1 MKSQRIEEGLH
12 VNVNYMLILE
22 IIVVVNSALAFVT
35 VFREKRDIAATWAW
49 MLVLVLLPIVGFIAY
64 AFIGRKLPKGR
75 MFRLQRQVAVQLD
88 ERLSQQREEIGTQIM
103 PADQISHSVINMVNM
118 FMETD
123 HAFLARKNR
132 VRVITDGHDLFH
144 LMMEDIE
151 RAHSSIHIEFY
162 TFYNDQIGNDILDL
176 LVKKARTGVEV
187 RVIYDPW
194 GSMGT
199 WKRFF
204 KPLMDVGGH
213 VEPFLGTR
221 SAVIDFRL
229 NFRDHR
235 KIVTIDGQIG
245 YVGGFNIG
253 DQYLGRKEKF
263 GYWRDTHLRI
273 VGSGV
278 FSLQARFMLDWNA
291 TDRDHPFKDDQ
302 IDHRYFPLTKVKGE
316 TSLQIVSS
324 GPDSDLQQIKMG
336 YMRLIQTAEKRLWIQ
351 TPYLIPDDS
360 VLDSLRIA
368 AMAGIDVRIMI
379 PDKPDHAFVYRATQ
393 YYARQLA
400 DDGVKIY
407 FYHNGFI
414 HAKTMVVDGKI
425 ASVGSAN
432 MDYRSFKLNFEINAF
447 IYDSEIATQLE
458 EIYEADMRHSELI
471 TPEKFKKQSTYL
483 KFKQTASRLLSP
495 IL

>member
-1 MKSQRIEEGLH
+1 
-12 VNVNYMLILE
+12 MLILE
-22 IIVVVNSALAFVT
+22 IIVVVNAALAFVT

-49 MLVLVLLPIVGFIAY
+49 MLVLVLLPVVGFIAY

-75 MFRLQRQVAVQLD
+75 MFRLQRQVAVQLE
-88 ERLSQQREEIGTQIM
+88 ERLNQQREEIGDEIM
-103 PADQISHSVINMVNM
+103 PSDQISHSVINMVNM

-144 LMMEDIE
+144 LMLEDIE

-162 TFYNDQIGNDILDL
+162 TFYNDRIGNDVLDL
-176 LVKKARTGVEV
+176 LIKKARAGVEV

-199 WKRFF
+199 WKSFF
-204 KPLMDVGGH
+204 KPLIAAGGH
-213 VEPFLGTR
+213 VEAFLGTR

-291 TDRDHPFKDDQ
+291 TDRDHPFKDDR
-302 IDHRYFPLTKVKGE
+302 IEHKYFPLTKVKGA

-368 AMAGIDVRIMI
+368 AMAGVDVRIMI

-414 HAKTMVVDGKI
+414 HAKTMVVDGRI

-447 IYDSEIATQLE
+447 IYDPQVATQLE
-458 EIYEADMRHSELI
+458 EIYEADMRYSELI
-471 TPEKFKKQSTYL
+471 TPEKFKAQSTYL

>member
-1 MKSQRIEEGLH
+1 MTFSTI
-12 VNVNYMLILE
+12 VE
-22 IIVVVNSALAFVT
+22 IIVILNAVLAFLT

-49 MLVLVLLPIVGFIAY
+49 MLVLVLLPVVGFIAY

-75 MFRLQRQVAVQLD
+75 MFQLQKQVAMQLD
-88 ERLSQQREEIGTQIM
+88 ERLAQQREQLGSEIM
-103 PADQISHSVINMVNM
+103 PADKISHSVINMVNM
-118 FMETD
+118 FMATD

-144 LMMEDIE
+144 LMLEDIE
-151 RAHSSIHIEFY
+151 KATSSIHIEFY
-162 TFYNDQIGNDILDL
+162 TFYNDKIGNEILDL
-176 LVKKARTGVEV
+176 LVKKAQAGVEV

-199 WKRFF
+199 WKSFF
-204 KPLMDVGGH
+204 KPLMAVGGH

-221 SAVIDFRL
+221 SAIIDFRL

-235 KIVTIDGQIG
+235 KIVTIDGRIG

-263 GYWRDTHLRI
+263 GHWRDTHLRI

-291 TDRDHPFKDDQ
+291 TDKDHPFNDYQ
-302 IDHRYFPLTKVKGE
+302 IDHRYFPLTQVKGE
-316 TSLQIVSS
+316 TSMQIVSS

-400 DDGVKIY
+400 NDGVKIY
-407 FYHNGFI
+407 YYHNGFI
-414 HAKTMVVDGKI
+414 HAKTMVADGKI

-447 IYDSEIATQLE
+447 LYDAGLAGQLE
-458 EIYEADMRHSELI
+458 AIFEADMRNSELI
-471 TPEKFKKQSTYL
+471 TPEKFNQQSLYL

>member
-1 MKSQRIEEGLH
+1 VH
-12 VNVNYMLILE
+12 VNYMLILE

-49 MLVLVLLPIVGFIAY
+49 MLVLVLLPVVGFIAY

-75 MFRLQRQVAVQLD
+75 MFRLQRQVAVQLE
-88 ERLSQQREEIGTQIM
+88 ERLNQQREEIGDKIM

-162 TFYNDQIGNDILDL
+162 TFYNDKIGNDILDL
-176 LVKKARTGVEV
+176 LVKKAQAGVEV

-204 KPLMDVGGH
+204 KPLIDAGGH
-213 VEPFLGTR
+213 VEAFLGTR

-235 KIVTIDGQIG
+235 KIVTVDGQVG

-291 TDRDHPFKDDQ
+291 TDRDHPFKDDR
-302 IDHRYFPLTKVKGE
+302 IEHKYFPLTKVKGE

-368 AMAGIDVRIMI
+368 AMAGVDVRIMI

-414 HAKTMVVDGKI
+414 HAKTMVVDGRI

-447 IYDSEIATQLE
+447 IYDPAVARQLE

-471 TPEKFKKQSTYL
+471 TPEKFRQQSAYL
-483 KFKQTASRLLSP
+483 RFKQTASRLLSP

>member
-1 MKSQRIEEGLH
+1 MSISAIIEAII
-12 VNVNYMLILE
+12 ILNA
-22 IIVVVNSALAFVT
+22 VLAFLT

-49 MLVLVLLPIVGFIAY
+49 MLVLVLVPIVGFIAY

-75 MFRLQRQVAVQLD
+75 MFRLQHQVAMQLD
-88 ERLSQQREEIGTQIM
+88 ERLQQQRQKLGKQIM
-103 PADQISHSVINMVNM
+103 PADRISHSVINMVNM
-118 FMETD
+118 FMSTD
-123 HAFLARKNR
+123 QAFLARQNK
-132 VRVITDGHDLFH
+132 VQVITDGHDLFR
-144 LMMEDIE
+144 MIMEDIE
-151 RAHSSIHIEFY
+151 QATSSVHIEFY
-162 TFYNDQIGNDILDL
+162 TFYNDRIGNEILDL
-176 LVKKARTGVEV
+176 LVQKAKADVEV

-204 KPLMDVGGH
+204 KPLMDAGGH

-235 KIVTIDGQIG
+235 KIVTVDGRVG

-273 VGSGV
+273 IGSGV

-291 TDRDHPFKDDQ
+291 TDRDHPFNDQ
-302 IDHRYFPLTKVKGE
+302 KIDSRYFPLTTVKGE

-336 YMRLIQTAEKRLWIQ
+336 YMRMIQTAEKSLWIQ

-400 DDGVKIY
+400 NDGVKIY
-407 FYHNGFI
+407 YYHNGFI
-414 HAKTMVVDGKI
+414 HAKTMVVDGKL

-447 IYDSEIATQLE
+447 VYDEQIATQLE
-458 EIYEADMRHSELI
+458 NIYKIDMTHSELI
-471 TPEKFKKQSTYL
+471 TPEKFDQQSLYL

>member
-1 MKSQRIEEGLH
+1 MTWSMVI
-12 VNVNYMLILE
+12 E
-22 IIVVVNSALAFVT
+22 IIIIINAVLAFLT

-49 MLVLVLLPIVGFIAY
+49 MLVLVLVPIVGFIAY

-75 MFRLQRQVAVQLD
+75 MFRLKHQVAVQLD
-88 ERLSQQREEIGTQIM
+88 ERLSQQREQIGTQIM
-103 PADQISHSVINMVNM
+103 PADKISHSVINMVNM
-118 FMETD
+118 FMSTD
-123 HAFLARKNR
+123 SAFLARQNR
-132 VRVITDGHDLFH
+132 VRVITDGHELFH
-144 LMMEDIE
+144 TMLEDIE
-151 RAHSSIHIEFY
+151 SATSSIHIEFY
-162 TFYNDQIGNDILDL
+162 TFYNDRIGNEVLDL
-176 LVKKARTGVEV
+176 LVKKAQEGVEV

-204 KPLMDVGGH
+204 KPLMAAGGH

-235 KIVTIDGQIG
+235 KIVTVDGRIG

-278 FSLQARFMLDWNA
+278 FALQARFMLDWNA
-291 TDRDHPFKDDQ
+291 TDKDHPFDDSV
-302 IDHRYFPLTKVKGE
+302 IDHQYFPLTKVKGE

-400 DDGVKIY
+400 EDGVKIY
-407 FYHNGFI
+407 YYHNGFI

-447 IYDSEIATQLE
+447 IYDSAIATQLE
-458 EIYEADMRHSELI
+458 DIFEADMRHSELI
-471 TPEKFKKQSTYL
+471 TTEKFNQQSLYL

>member
-1 MKSQRIEEGLH
+1 

-22 IIVVVNSALAFVT
+22 IIVIVNSALAFVT

-49 MLVLVLLPIVGFIAY
+49 MLVLVLLPVVGFIAY

-75 MFRLQRQVAVQLD
+75 MFRLQRQVAVQLE
-88 ERLSQQREEIGTQIM
+88 ERLNQQREEIGDKIM

-162 TFYNDQIGNDILDL
+162 TFYNDKIGNDILDL
-176 LVKKARTGVEV
+176 LVKKAQAGVEV

-204 KPLMDVGGH
+204 KPLIDAGGH
-213 VEPFLGTR
+213 VEAFLGTR

-235 KIVTIDGQIG
+235 KIVTVDGQVG

-291 TDRDHPFKDDQ
+291 TDRDHPFKDDR
-302 IDHRYFPLTKVKGE
+302 IEHKYFPLTKVKGE

-368 AMAGIDVRIMI
+368 AMAGVDVRIMI

-414 HAKTMVVDGKI
+414 HAKTMVVDGRI

-447 IYDSEIATQLE
+447 IYDPAVARQLE

-471 TPEKFKKQSTYL
+471 TPEKFRQQSAYL
-483 KFKQTASRLLSP
+483 RFKQTASRLLSP

>member
-1 MKSQRIEEGLH
+1 
-12 VNVNYMLILE
+12 MLILE

-49 MLVLVLLPIVGFIAY
+49 MLVLVLLPVVGFIAY

-75 MFRLQRQVAVQLD
+75 MFRLQRQVAVQLE
-88 ERLSQQREEIGTQIM
+88 ERLNQQREEIGDKIM

-162 TFYNDQIGNDILDL
+162 TFYNDKIGNDILDL
-176 LVKKARTGVEV
+176 LVKKAQAGVEV

-204 KPLMDVGGH
+204 KPLIDVGGH
-213 VEPFLGTR
+213 VEAFLGTR

-235 KIVTIDGQIG
+235 KIVTIDGQVG

-291 TDRDHPFKDDQ
+291 TDRDHPFKDDR
-302 IDHRYFPLTKVKGE
+302 IEHKYFPLTKVKGE

-368 AMAGIDVRIMI
+368 AMAGVDVRIMI

-414 HAKTMVVDGKI
+414 HAKTMVVDGRI

-447 IYDSEIATQLE
+447 IYDPVVATQLE

-471 TPEKFKKQSTYL
+471 TPEKFKQQSAYL
-483 KFKQTASRLLSP
+483 RFKQTASRLLSP

>member
-1 MKSQRIEEGLH
+1 
-12 VNVNYMLILE
+12 MLILE
-22 IIVVVNSALAFVT
+22 IIVVVNAALAFVT

-49 MLVLVLLPIVGFIAY
+49 MLVLVLLPVVGFIAY

-75 MFRLQRQVAVQLD
+75 MFRLQRQVAVQLE
-88 ERLSQQREEIGTQIM
+88 ERLNQQREEIGDEIV
-103 PADQISHSVINMVNM
+103 PSDQISHSVINMVNM

-144 LMMEDIE
+144 LMLEDIE

-162 TFYNDQIGNDILDL
+162 TFYNDQIGNDVLDL
-176 LVKKARTGVEV
+176 LIKKAQAGVEV

-199 WKRFF
+199 WKSFF
-204 KPLMDVGGH
+204 KPLIDAGGH
-213 VEPFLGTR
+213 VEAFLGTR

-291 TDRDHPFKDDQ
+291 TDRDHPFKDDR
-302 IDHRYFPLTKVKGE
+302 IEHKYFPLTKVKGE

-368 AMAGIDVRIMI
+368 AMAGVDVRIMI

-414 HAKTMVVDGKI
+414 HAKTMVVDGRI

-447 IYDSEIATQLE
+447 IYDPQVATQLE
-458 EIYEADMRHSELI
+458 EIYEADMRYSELI
-471 TPEKFKKQSTYL
+471 TPEKFKAQSTYL

>member
-1 MKSQRIEEGLH
+1 
-12 VNVNYMLILE
+12 VDVNYTLILE
-22 IIVVVNSALAFVT
+22 IIVIVNSALAFVT

-49 MLVLVLLPIVGFIAY
+49 MLVLVLVPEVGFIAY

-75 MFRLQRQVAVQLD
+75 MFRLQHQVAVQLD
-88 ERLSQQREEIGTQIM
+88 ERLQQQRDQIGNQIM

-123 HAFLARKNR
+123 QAFLARKNR
-132 VRVITDGHDLFH
+132 VRVITDGHKLFH

-151 RAHSSIHIEFY
+151 GAHSSVHIEFY
-162 TFYNDQIGNDILDL
+162 TFYNDKIGNDILDL
-176 LVKKARTGVEV
+176 LVKKARSGVEV

-194 GSMGT
+194 GSLGT
-199 WKRFF
+199 WKSFF
-204 KPLMDVGGH
+204 KPLIDVGGH
-213 VEPFLGTR
+213 VEPFLGTQ

-235 KIVTIDGQIG
+235 KIVTIDGEIG

-278 FSLQARFMLDWNA
+278 FALQARFMLDWNA
-291 TDRDHPFKDDQ
+291 TDRDNPFRDDR
-302 IDHRYFPLTKVKGE
+302 IETKYFPLTKVKGE

-400 DDGVKIY
+400 ADGVKIY
-407 FYHNGFI
+407 YYHHGFI
-414 HAKTMVVDGKI
+414 HAKTMVVDGRI

-447 IYDSEIATQLE
+447 IYDAAVATQLE
-458 EIYEADMRHSELI
+458 EIYEADMRQSELI
-471 TPEKFKKQSTYL
+471 TPEKFDQQSVYL

>member
-1 MKSQRIEEGLH
+1 

-22 IIVVVNSALAFVT
+22 IIVLINTTLALVT

-49 MLVLVLLPIVGFIAY
+49 MLVLVLLPVVGFIAY

-75 MFRLQRQVAVQLD
+75 MFRLQRQVAVQLE
-88 ERLSQQREEIGTQIM
+88 ERLSQQREEIGNQVM
-103 PADQISHSVINMVNM
+103 PADEISHSVINMVNM

-132 VRVITDGHDLFH
+132 VRVITDGHNLFH

-176 LVKKARTGVEV
+176 LVKKAKMGVEV

-204 KPLMDVGGH
+204 KPLMAAGGH

-263 GYWRDTHLRI
+263 GYWRDTHLRL

-291 TDRDHPFKDDQ
+291 TDRDHPFKDDR
-302 IDHRYFPLTKVKGE
+302 IEHKYFPLTKVKGE

-407 FYHNGFI
+407 YYHNGFI
-414 HAKTMVVDGKI
+414 HAKTMVVDGRI

-447 IYDSEIATQLE
+447 IYDPQVAAQLE

-471 TPEKFKKQSTYL
+471 TPEMFDEQSLYL

>member
-1 MKSQRIEEGLH
+1 
-12 VNVNYMLILE
+12 MLILE
-22 IIVVVNSALAFVT
+22 IIVLVNSTLAFIT

-49 MLVLVLLPIVGFIAY
+49 MLVLVLLPVVGFIAY

-75 MFRLQRQVAVQLD
+75 MFRLKRQVAVQLE
-88 ERLSQQREEIGTQIM
+88 ERLNQQREEIGDKIM

-162 TFYNDQIGNDILDL
+162 TFYNDKIGNDILDL
-176 LVKKARTGVEV
+176 LVKKAQDGVEV

-204 KPLMDVGGH
+204 KPLIDAGGH
-213 VEPFLGTR
+213 VEAFLGTR

-235 KIVTIDGQIG
+235 KIVTIDGQVG

-291 TDRDHPFKDDQ
+291 TDRDHPFKDDR
-302 IDHRYFPLTKVKGE
+302 IEHKYFPLTKVKGE

-368 AMAGIDVRIMI
+368 AMAGVDVRIMI

-414 HAKTMVVDGKI
+414 HAKTMVVDGRI

-447 IYDSEIATQLE
+447 IYDPAVATQLE

-471 TPEKFKKQSTYL
+471 TPEKFKQQSAYL
-483 KFKQTASRLLSP
+483 RFKQTASRLLSP

>member
-1 MKSQRIEEGLH
+1 M
-12 VNVNYMLILE
+12 NVNYMLILE
-22 IIVVVNSALAFVT
+22 IVVVINSALAFVT

-49 MLVLVLLPIVGFIAY
+49 MLVLVLLPVVGFIAY
-64 AFIGRKLPKGR
+64 AFIGRKLPKDR
-75 MFRLQRQVAVQLD
+75 MFRLQRQVAVQLE
-88 ERLSQQREEIGTQIM
+88 ERLSQQREEIGNQVM
-103 PADQISHSVINMVNM
+103 PADEISHSVINMVNM
-118 FMETD
+118 FMATD

-132 VRVITDGHDLFH
+132 VRVITDGHNLFH

-176 LVKKARTGVEV
+176 LVKKAKMGVEV

-204 KPLMDVGGH
+204 KPLMAAGGH

-263 GYWRDTHLRI
+263 GYWRDTHLRL

-291 TDRDHPFKDDQ
+291 TDRDHPFKDDR
-302 IDHRYFPLTKVKGE
+302 IEHKYFPLTKVKGE

-407 FYHNGFI
+407 YYHNGFI
-414 HAKTMVVDGKI
+414 HAKTMVVDGRI

-447 IYDSEIATQLE
+447 IYDPQVATQLE

-471 TPEKFKKQSTYL
+471 TPKMFDEQSLYL

>member
-1 MKSQRIEEGLH
+1 M
-12 VNVNYMLILE
+12 NVNYMLVLE
-22 IIVVVNSALAFVT
+22 IIVVINAALAFVT

-49 MLVLVLLPIVGFIAY
+49 MLVLVLLPVVGFIAY

-75 MFRLQRQVAVQLD
+75 MFRLQRQVAIQLE
-88 ERLSQQREEIGTQIM
+88 ERLNQQREEIGDKIM

-162 TFYNDQIGNDILDL
+162 TFYNDKIGNDILDL
-176 LVKKARTGVEV
+176 LVKKAQAGVEV

-204 KPLMDVGGH
+204 KPLIDAGGH
-213 VEPFLGTR
+213 VEAFLGTR

-235 KIVTIDGQIG
+235 KIVTIDGQVG

-291 TDRDHPFKDDQ
+291 TDRDHPFKDDR
-302 IDHRYFPLTKVKGE
+302 IEHKYFPLTKVKGE

-336 YMRLIQTAEKRLWIQ
+336 YMRLIQTAEKTLWIQ

-368 AMAGIDVRIMI
+368 AMAGVDVRIMI

-414 HAKTMVVDGKI
+414 HAKTIVVDGRI

-447 IYDSEIATQLE
+447 IYDSVVAKQLE
-458 EIYEADMRHSELI
+458 EIYENDMRHSELI
-471 TPEKFKKQSTYL
+471 TPEKFRKQSAYL
-483 KFKQTASRLLSP
+483 RFKQTASRLLSP

>member
-1 MKSQRIEEGLH
+1 MSVTTIIEAII
-12 VNVNYMLILE
+12 ILNT
-22 IIVVVNSALAFVT
+22 VLAFIT

-49 MLVLVLLPIVGFIAY
+49 MLVLVLLPVVGFVAY
-64 AFIGRKLPKGR
+64 AFIGRKPPKGR
-75 MFRLQRQVAVQLD
+75 MFLLQHQVAMQLD
-88 ERLSQQREEIGTQIM
+88 ERLQQQRQKLGKQIM
-103 PADQISHSVINMVNM
+103 PADRISHSVINMVNM
-118 FMETD
+118 FMATD
-123 HAFLARKNR
+123 QAFLARQNK
-132 VRVITDGHDLFH
+132 VQVITDGHELFQ
-144 LMMEDIE
+144 LMMTDIE
-151 RAHSSIHIEFY
+151 QATSSVHIEFY
-162 TFYNDQIGNDILDL
+162 TFYNDQIGNDMLDL
-176 LVKKARTGVEV
+176 LVKKAQAGVEV

-204 KPLMDVGGH
+204 NPLMAAGGH

-221 SAVIDFRL
+221 SAVVDFRL

-235 KIVTIDGQIG
+235 KIVTVDGQVG

-253 DQYLGRKEKF
+253 DQYLGRKKKF
-263 GYWRDTHLRI
+263 GYWRDTHLRLM
-273 VGSGV
+273 GSGV
-278 FSLQARFMLDWNA
+278 FALQARFMLDWNA
-291 TDRDHPFKDDQ
+291 TDKDHPFDDQ
-302 IDHRYFPLTKVKGE
+302 RIDPRYFPLTTVKGE

-336 YMRLIQTAEKRLWIQ
+336 YMRMIQTAQRRLWIQ

-379 PDKPDHAFVYRATQ
+379 PDKADHPFVYRATQ

-407 FYHNGFI
+407 YYHNGFI
-414 HAKTMVVDGKI
+414 HAKTMVVDGQL

-432 MDYRSFKLNFEINAF
+432 LDYRSFKLNFEINAF
-447 IYDSEIATQLE
+447 IYDAQIATQLE
-458 EIYEADMRHSELI
+458 NIFKIDMTHSERI
-471 TPEKFKKQSTYL
+471 TPEMFAQQSAYL

>member
-1 MKSQRIEEGLH
+1 MSISAIIEAII
-12 VNVNYMLILE
+12 ILNA
-22 IIVVVNSALAFVT
+22 VLAFLT

-49 MLVLVLLPIVGFIAY
+49 MLVLVLVPIVGFIAY

-75 MFRLQRQVAVQLD
+75 MFRLQHQVAMQLD
-88 ERLSQQREEIGTQIM
+88 ERLQQQRQKLGKQIM
-103 PADQISHSVINMVNM
+103 PADRISHSVINMVNM
-118 FMETD
+118 FMSTD
-123 HAFLARKNR
+123 QAFLARQNK
-132 VRVITDGHDLFH
+132 VQVITDGHDLFRM
-144 LMMEDIE
+144 MMEDIE
-151 RAHSSIHIEFY
+151 QATSSVHIEFY
-162 TFYNDQIGNDILDL
+162 TFYNDRIGNEILDL
-176 LVKKARTGVEV
+176 LVQKAKAGVEV

-235 KIVTIDGQIG
+235 KIVTVDGRVG

-273 VGSGV
+273 IGSGV

-291 TDRDHPFKDDQ
+291 TDRDHPFNDRE
-302 IDHRYFPLTKVKGE
+302 IDSRYFPLTTVKGE

-336 YMRLIQTAEKRLWIQ
+336 YMRMIQTAEKSLWIQ

-400 DDGVKIY
+400 NDGVKIY
-407 FYHNGFI
+407 YYHNGFI
-414 HAKTMVVDGKI
+414 HAKTMVVDGRL

-447 IYDSEIATQLE
+447 VYDEQIATQLE
-458 EIYEADMRHSELI
+458 NIFKIDMTHSELI
-471 TPEKFKKQSTYL
+471 TPEKFDQQSLYL

>member
-1 MKSQRIEEGLH
+1 M
-12 VNVNYMLILE
+12 NVNYMLILE
-22 IIVVVNSALAFVT
+22 IIVLVNSTLAFVT

-49 MLVLVLLPIVGFIAY
+49 MLVLVLLPVVGFIAY

-75 MFRLQRQVAVQLD
+75 MFRLKRQVAVQLE
-88 ERLSQQREEIGTQIM
+88 ERLSQQREEIGDKIM

-162 TFYNDQIGNDILDL
+162 TFYNDKIGNDILDL
-176 LVKKARTGVEV
+176 LVKKAQAGVEV

-204 KPLMDVGGH
+204 KPLIDVGGH
-213 VEPFLGTR
+213 VEAFLGTR

-235 KIVTIDGQIG
+235 KIVTIDGQVG

-291 TDRDHPFKDDQ
+291 TDRDHPFKDDR
-302 IDHRYFPLTKVKGE
+302 IEHKYFPLTKVKGE

-368 AMAGIDVRIMI
+368 AMAGVDVRIMI

-414 HAKTMVVDGKI
+414 HAKTMVVDGRI

-447 IYDSEIATQLE
+447 IYDPVVATQLE

-471 TPEKFKKQSTYL
+471 TPEKFKQQSAYL
-483 KFKQTASRLLSP
+483 RFKQTASRLLSP

>member
-1 MKSQRIEEGLH
+1 MSISAIIEAII
-12 VNVNYMLILE
+12 ILNA
-22 IIVVVNSALAFVT
+22 VLAFLT

-49 MLVLVLLPIVGFIAY
+49 MLVLVLVPIVGFIAY

-75 MFRLQRQVAVQLD
+75 MFRLQHQVAMQLD
-88 ERLSQQREEIGTQIM
+88 ERLQQQRQKLGKQIM
-103 PADQISHSVINMVNM
+103 PADRISHSVINMVNM
-118 FMETD
+118 FMSTD
-123 HAFLARKNR
+123 QAFLARQNK
-132 VRVITDGHDLFH
+132 VQVITDGHDLFRM
-144 LMMEDIE
+144 MMEDIE
-151 RAHSSIHIEFY
+151 QATSSVHIEFY
-162 TFYNDQIGNDILDL
+162 TFYNDRIGNEILDL
-176 LVKKARTGVEV
+176 LVQKARAGVEV

-204 KPLMDVGGH
+204 KPLMDAGGH

-235 KIVTIDGQIG
+235 KIVTVDGRVG

-273 VGSGV
+273 IGSGV

-291 TDRDHPFKDDQ
+291 TDRDHPFDDQ
-302 IDHRYFPLTKVKGE
+302 KINPRYFPLTTVKGE

-336 YMRLIQTAEKRLWIQ
+336 YMRMIQTAEKSLWIQ

-400 DDGVKIY
+400 NDGVKIY
-407 FYHNGFI
+407 YYHNGFI
-414 HAKTMVVDGKI
+414 HAKTMVVDGKL

-447 IYDSEIATQLE
+447 IYDEQIATQLE
-458 EIYEADMRHSELI
+458 NIFKIDMTHSELI
-471 TPEKFKKQSTYL
+471 TPEKFDQQSWYL

>member
-1 MKSQRIEEGLH
+1 M
-12 VNVNYMLILE
+12 NVNFVLILD
-22 IIVVVNSALAFVT
+22 IIVILNTALAFVT

-49 MLVLVLLPIVGFIAY
+49 MLVLVLLPVVGFIAY
-64 AFIGRKLPKGR
+64 AFIGRKLPKNR
-75 MFRLQRQVAVQLD
+75 MFRLQRQVAVQLN
-88 ERLSQQREEIGTQIM
+88 ERLDQQRDQLGTEIM
-103 PADQISHSVINMVNM
+103 PADKISHSVINMVNM

-123 HAFLARKNR
+123 QAFLARKNR
-132 VRVITDGHDLFH
+132 VRIFTDGHDLFH
-144 LMMEDIE
+144 TMMEDIE
-151 RAHSSIHIEFY
+151 GAKSSIHIEFY
-162 TFYNDQIGNDILDL
+162 TFYNDQIGKDILDL
-176 LVKKARTGVEV
+176 LVKKAAEGVEV

-204 KPLMDVGGH
+204 KPLMAVGGH
-213 VEPFLGTR
+213 VEPFLGVR

-235 KIVTIDGQIG
+235 KIVTIDGKVG

-253 DQYLGRKEKF
+253 DQYLGRKKKF
-263 GYWRDTHLRI
+263 GNWRDTHLRI

-291 TDRDHPFKDDQ
+291 TDRDHPFADDR
-302 IDHRYFPLTKVKGE
+302 IDSHYFPLTKVKGT

-336 YMRLIQTAEKRLWIQ
+336 YMRLIQTAEKSLWIQ

-407 FYHNGFI
+407 YYHNGFI
-414 HAKTMVVDGKI
+414 HAKTMVIDGKI
-425 ASVGSAN
+425 SSVGSAN

-447 IYDSEIATQLE
+447 IYDEQIAQQLTA
-458 EIYEADMRHSELI
+458 IYETDIRHSELI
-471 TPEKFKKQSTYL
+471 TPEMFDQQSAYL

>member
-1 MKSQRIEEGLH
+1 M
-12 VNVNYMLILE
+12 NVNYMLILE
-22 IIVVVNSALAFVT
+22 IIVLINTTLALVT

-49 MLVLVLLPIVGFIAY
+49 MLVLVLLPVVGFIAY

-75 MFRLQRQVAVQLD
+75 MFRLQRQVAVQLE
-88 ERLSQQREEIGTQIM
+88 ERLSQQREEIGNQVM
-103 PADQISHSVINMVNM
+103 PADEISHSVINMVNM

-132 VRVITDGHDLFH
+132 VRVITDGHNLFH

-176 LVKKARTGVEV
+176 LVKKAKMGVEV

-204 KPLMDVGGH
+204 KPLMAAGGH

-263 GYWRDTHLRI
+263 GYWRDTHLRL

-291 TDRDHPFKDDQ
+291 TDRDHPFKDDR
-302 IDHRYFPLTKVKGE
+302 IEHKYFPLTKVKGE

-407 FYHNGFI
+407 YYHNGFI
-414 HAKTMVVDGKI
+414 HAKTMVVDGRI

-447 IYDSEIATQLE
+447 IYDPQVATQLE

-471 TPEKFKKQSTYL
+471 TPEMFDEQSLYL

>member
-1 MKSQRIEEGLH
+1 MSISAIIEAII
-12 VNVNYMLILE
+12 ILNA
-22 IIVVVNSALAFVT
+22 VLAFLT

-49 MLVLVLLPIVGFIAY
+49 MLVLVLVPVVGFVAY

-75 MFRLQRQVAVQLD
+75 MFLLQHQVAMQLD
-88 ERLSQQREEIGTQIM
+88 ERLQQQRQKLGKQIM
-103 PADQISHSVINMVNM
+103 PADRISHSVINMVNM
-118 FMETD
+118 FMSTD
-123 HAFLARKNR
+123 QAFLARQNK
-132 VRVITDGHDLFH
+132 VQVITDGHDLFRN
-144 LMMEDIE
+144 MMEDIE
-151 RAHSSIHIEFY
+151 QATSSIHIEFY
-162 TFYNDQIGNDILDL
+162 TFYNDRIGNEILNL
-176 LVKKARTGVEV
+176 LVKKAQAGVEV

-204 KPLMDVGGH
+204 KPMMAVGGH

-235 KIVTIDGQIG
+235 KIVTIDGRIG

-273 VGSGV
+273 MGSGV

-291 TDRDHPFKDDQ
+291 TDRDHPFEDRK
-302 IDHRYFPLTKVKGE
+302 IEPKYFPLTTVKGQ

-336 YMRLIQTAEKRLWIQ
+336 YMRMIQTAEKSLWIQ

-400 DDGVKIY
+400 NDGVKIY
-407 FYHNGFI
+407 YYHNGFI
-414 HAKTMVVDGKI
+414 HAKTIVVDGKL

-432 MDYRSFKLNFEINAF
+432 LDYRSFKLNFEINAF
-447 IYDSEIATQLE
+447 IYDQQIATQLE
-458 EIYEADMRHSELI
+458 NIFKIDMTHSELI
-471 TPEKFKKQSTYL
+471 TPKMFEQQSVYL

>member
-1 MKSQRIEEGLH
+1 M
-12 VNVNYMLILE
+12 NVNFVLILD
-22 IIVVVNSALAFVT
+22 IIVILNTALAFVT

-49 MLVLVLLPIVGFIAY
+49 MLVLVLLPVVGFIAY
-64 AFIGRKLPKGR
+64 AFIGRKLPKNR
-75 MFRLQRQVAVQLD
+75 MFRLQRQVAVQLN
-88 ERLSQQREEIGTQIM
+88 ERLDQQREQLGTEIM
-103 PADQISHSVINMVNM
+103 PADKISHSVINMVNM

-123 HAFLARKNR
+123 QAFLARKNR
-132 VRVITDGHDLFH
+132 VRIFTNGHDLFH
-144 LMMEDIE
+144 TMMEDIE
-151 RAHSSIHIEFY
+151 GAKSSIHIEFY

-176 LVKKARTGVEV
+176 LVKKAAEGVEV

-213 VEPFLGTR
+213 VEPFLGVR

-235 KIVTIDGQIG
+235 KIVTVDGKVG

-253 DQYLGRKEKF
+253 DQYLGRKKKF
-263 GYWRDTHLRI
+263 GNWRDTHLRI
-273 VGSGV
+273 VGSAV

-291 TDRDHPFKDDQ
+291 TDRDHPFVDDR
-302 IDHRYFPLTKVKGE
+302 IDSRYFPITKVKGT

-336 YMRLIQTAEKRLWIQ
+336 YMRLIQTAEKSLWIQ

-407 FYHNGFI
+407 YYHDGFI
-414 HAKTMVVDGKI
+414 HAKTMVIDGKI
-425 ASVGSAN
+425 SSVGSAN

-447 IYDSEIATQLE
+447 IYDEQIAQQLTA
-458 EIYEADMRHSELI
+458 IYETDIRNSELI
-471 TPEKFKKQSTYL
+471 TPEMFDQQSAYL

>member
-1 MKSQRIEEGLH
+1 M
-12 VNVNYMLILE
+12 NVNFVLILD
-22 IIVVVNSALAFVT
+22 IIVILNTALAFVT

-49 MLVLVLLPIVGFIAY
+49 MLVLVLLPVVGFIAY
-64 AFIGRKLPKGR
+64 AFIGRKLPKNR
-75 MFRLQRQVAVQLD
+75 MFRLQRQVAVQLN
-88 ERLSQQREEIGTQIM
+88 ERLDQQREQLGTEIM
-103 PADQISHSVINMVNM
+103 PADKISHSVINMVNM

-123 HAFLARKNR
+123 QAFLARKNR
-132 VRVITDGHDLFH
+132 VRIFTNGHDLFH
-144 LMMEDIE
+144 TMMEDIE
-151 RAHSSIHIEFY
+151 GAKSSIHIEFY

-176 LVKKARTGVEV
+176 LVKKAAEGVEV

-213 VEPFLGTR
+213 VEPFLGVR

-235 KIVTIDGQIG
+235 KIVTVDGKVG

-253 DQYLGRKEKF
+253 DQYLGRKKKF
-263 GYWRDTHLRI
+263 GNWRDTHLRI
-273 VGSGV
+273 VGSAV

-291 TDRDHPFKDDQ
+291 TDRDHPFVDDR
-302 IDHRYFPLTKVKGE
+302 IDSRYFPITKVKGT

-336 YMRLIQTAEKRLWIQ
+336 YMRLIQTAEKSLWIQ

-407 FYHNGFI
+407 YYHDGFI
-414 HAKTMVVDGKI
+414 HAKTMVIDGKI
-425 ASVGSAN
+425 SSVGSAN

-447 IYDSEIATQLE
+447 IYDEQIAQQLAA
-458 EIYEADMRHSELI
+458 IYETDIRNSELI
-471 TPEKFKKQSTYL
+471 TPEMFDQQSAYL

>member
-1 MKSQRIEEGLH
+1 M
-12 VNVNYMLILE
+12 NVNFVLILD
-22 IIVVVNSALAFVT
+22 IIVILNTALAFVT

-49 MLVLVLLPIVGFIAY
+49 MLVLVLLPVVGFIAY
-64 AFIGRKLPKGR
+64 AFIGRKLPKNR
-75 MFRLQRQVAVQLD
+75 MFRLQRQVAVQLN
-88 ERLSQQREEIGTQIM
+88 ERLDQQREQLGTEIM
-103 PADQISHSVINMVNM
+103 PADKISHSVINMVNM

-123 HAFLARKNR
+123 QAFLARKNR
-132 VRVITDGHDLFH
+132 VRIFTNGHDLFH
-144 LMMEDIE
+144 TMMEDIE
-151 RAHSSIHIEFY
+151 GAKSSIHIEFY

-176 LVKKARTGVEV
+176 LVKKAAEGVEV

-213 VEPFLGTR
+213 VEPFLGVR

-235 KIVTIDGQIG
+235 KIVTVDGKVG

-253 DQYLGRKEKF
+253 DQYLGRKKKF
-263 GYWRDTHLRI
+263 GNWRDTHLRI
-273 VGSGV
+273 VGSAV

-291 TDRDHPFKDDQ
+291 TDRDHPFVDDR
-302 IDHRYFPLTKVKGE
+302 IDSRYFPITKVKGT

-336 YMRLIQTAEKRLWIQ
+336 YMRLIQTAEKSLWIQ

-407 FYHNGFI
+407 YYHDGFI
-414 HAKTMVVDGKI
+414 HAKTMVIDGKI
-425 ASVGSAN
+425 SSVGSAN

-447 IYDSEIATQLE
+447 IYDEQIAQQLTA
-458 EIYEADMRHSELI
+458 IYETDIHNSELI
-471 TPEKFKKQSTYL
+471 TPEMFDQQSAYL

>member
-1 MKSQRIEEGLH
+1 
-12 VNVNYMLILE
+12 VDVNYTLILE
-22 IIVVVNSALAFVT
+22 IIVIVNAALAFVT

-49 MLVLVLLPIVGFIAY
+49 MLVLVLVPEVGFIAY

-75 MFRLQRQVAVQLD
+75 MFRLQHQVAVQLD
-88 ERLSQQREEIGTQIM
+88 ERLQQQRDQIGNQIM

-123 HAFLARKNR
+123 QAFLARKNR
-132 VRVITDGHDLFH
+132 VRVITDGHKLFH

-151 RAHSSIHIEFY
+151 GAHSSVHIEFY
-162 TFYNDQIGNDILDL
+162 TFYNDKIGNDILDL
-176 LVKKARTGVEV
+176 LVKKARSGVEV

-194 GSMGT
+194 GSLGT
-199 WKRFF
+199 WKSFF
-204 KPLMDVGGH
+204 KPLIDVGGH
-213 VEPFLGTR
+213 VEPFLGTQ

-235 KIVTIDGQIG
+235 KIVTIDGEIG

-278 FSLQARFMLDWNA
+278 FALQARFMLDWNA
-291 TDRDHPFKDDQ
+291 TDRDNPFRDDR
-302 IDHRYFPLTKVKGE
+302 IETKYFPLTKVKGE

-400 DDGVKIY
+400 ADGVKIY
-407 FYHNGFI
+407 YYHHGFI
-414 HAKTMVVDGKI
+414 HAKTMVVDGRI

-447 IYDSEIATQLE
+447 IYDAAVATQLE
-458 EIYEADMRHSELI
+458 EIYEADMRQSELI
-471 TPEKFKKQSTYL
+471 TPEKFDQQSVYL

>member
-1 MKSQRIEEGLH
+1 MTFST
-12 VNVNYMLILE
+12 VME
-22 IIVVVNSALAFVT
+22 IIIIINAVLAFLT

-49 MLVLVLLPIVGFIAY
+49 MLVLVLLPVVGFIAY

-75 MFRLQRQVAVQLD
+75 MFQLQKQVAMQLD
-88 ERLSQQREEIGTQIM
+88 ERLAQQREQIGSQIM

-118 FMETD
+118 FMSTD
-123 HAFLARKNR
+123 HSFLARKNR

-144 LMMEDIE
+144 VMLEDIE
-151 RAHSSIHIEFY
+151 KATSSIHIEFY
-162 TFYNDQIGNDILDL
+162 TFYNDQIGNEILDL
-176 LVKKARTGVEV
+176 LVKKAQAGVEV

-204 KPLMDVGGH
+204 KPLMDAGGH

-221 SAVIDFRL
+221 SAIIDFRL

-235 KIVTIDGQIG
+235 KIVTIDGRIG

-291 TDRDHPFKDDQ
+291 TDKDHPFNDYQ
-302 IDHRYFPLTKVKGE
+302 IDHRYFPLTQVKGE
-316 TSLQIVSS
+316 TSMQIVSS

-407 FYHNGFI
+407 YYHNGFI

-447 IYDSEIATQLE
+447 LYDADIATQLE
-458 EIYEADMRHSELI
+458 DIFEADMRHSELI
-471 TPEKFKKQSTYL
+471 TPEKFNQQSWYL

>member
-1 MKSQRIEEGLH
+1 M
-12 VNVNYMLILE
+12 NVNYMLILE
-22 IIVVVNSALAFVT
+22 IIVLVNSALAFVT

-49 MLVLVLLPIVGFIAY
+49 MLVLVLLPVVGFIAY

-75 MFRLQRQVAVQLD
+75 MFRLQRQVAVQLE
-88 ERLSQQREEIGTQIM
+88 ERLNQQREEIGDKIM

-162 TFYNDQIGNDILDL
+162 TFYNDKIGNDILDL
-176 LVKKARTGVEV
+176 LVKKAQAGVEV

-204 KPLMDVGGH
+204 KPLIDVGGH
-213 VEPFLGTR
+213 VEAFLGTR

-235 KIVTIDGQIG
+235 KIVTIDGQVG

-291 TDRDHPFKDDQ
+291 TDRDHPFKDDR
-302 IDHRYFPLTKVKGE
+302 IEHKYFPLTKVKGE

-368 AMAGIDVRIMI
+368 AMAGVDVRIMI

-414 HAKTMVVDGKI
+414 HAKTMVVDGRI

-447 IYDSEIATQLE
+447 IYDPVVATQLE

-471 TPEKFKKQSTYL
+471 TPEKFKQQSAYL
-483 KFKQTASRLLSP
+483 RFKQTASRLLSP

>member
-1 MKSQRIEEGLH
+1 M
-12 VNVNYMLILE
+12 NVNYMLILE

-88 ERLSQQREEIGTQIM
+88 ERLSQQREAIGTQIM

-199 WKRFF
+199 WKKFF

-302 IDHRYFPLTKVKGE
+302 IEHRYFPLTKVKGE

-447 IYDSEIATQLE
+447 IYDSEIAKQLE

-471 TPEKFKKQSTYL
+471 TPEKFREQSTYL